1 MHTTNSTP
9 ILKVLSVS
17 PFQDDHRT
25 LQTIIGRSTWMLF
38 SADRLAAA
46 ADILQQQG
54 ISVVLCERDITP
66 GTWVDLV
73 EEIKDLLH
81 PPSMVVTS
89 RLADEQLWVEALNL
103 GAWDV
108 LAKPFQPTEV
118 LRSVKAAWQHWYNQV
133 HTAPLHLV
141 RAAS

>member
-1 MHTTNSTP
+1 MQTTDSTP
-9 ILKVLSVS
+9 ILKILSVS

-25 LQTIIGRSTWMLF
+25 LQSIIGRSTWILF
-38 SADRLAAA
+38 CADRLAAA
-46 ADILQQQG
+46 ADILQQEG
-54 ISVVLCERDITP
+54 ISVVLCERNITA
-66 GTWVDLV
+66 GTWVDLL
-73 EEIKDLLH
+73 ERITDLLH
-81 PPSMVVTS
+81 PPSVVVTS

-118 LRSVKAAWQHWYNQV
+118 LRSVKAAWQHWYNQIP
-133 HTAPLHLV
+133 TGPLHLV